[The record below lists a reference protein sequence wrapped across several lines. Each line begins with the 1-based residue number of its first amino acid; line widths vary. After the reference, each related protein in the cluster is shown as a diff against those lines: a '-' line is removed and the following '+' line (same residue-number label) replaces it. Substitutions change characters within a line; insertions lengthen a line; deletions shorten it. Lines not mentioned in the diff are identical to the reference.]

1 MNKKIKYI
9 IIPLIAIL
17 IITIA
22 IIIVIKY
29 NESKETVT
37 PIEEPENTSEENVM
51 VIGINTENTTS
62 QEEQKQP
69 ENNNKPEEP
78 TQEPTQEPEPTRDA
92 SALTQEIYNMKTTI
106 GT

>member
-29 NESKETVT
+29 NKSKETVT
-37 PIEEPENTSEENVM
+37 PIEEPENTTEENV
-51 VIGINTENTTS
+51 
-62 QEEQKQP
+62 
-69 ENNNKPEEP
+69 
-78 TQEPTQEPEPTRDA
+78 
-92 SALTQEIYNMKTTI
+92 
-106 GT
+106 